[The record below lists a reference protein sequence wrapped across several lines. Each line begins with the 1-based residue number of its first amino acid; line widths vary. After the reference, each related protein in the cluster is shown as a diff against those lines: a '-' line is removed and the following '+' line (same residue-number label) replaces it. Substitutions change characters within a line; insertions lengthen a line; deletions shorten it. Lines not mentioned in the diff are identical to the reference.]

1 MYRHFKDKE
10 PNELLNNFESE
21 VTEGESQVEC
31 KLCQETISDSTFQQ
45 HKKSCKLYSKFIL
58 RKPMSYQCKLCTEEK
73 SIFESDRISCQ
84 RLMFSHVKTKHSSE
98 MHIKNE
104 PAVVG
109 RENLIHMNRSDEIPN
124 CEELFASEIKLETKI
139 KQEMVEVDIDN
150 TNENSMDVVETQ
162 FENDTSITNDRTEEI
177 AENYDTIDIEEMKIE
192 ALDEEIESHFKGQ
205 DQLSNFQQ
213 NKIETNVIVKTE
225 VENICEANKDE
236 NDSNTSK
243 QSKEDTT
250 EIERWLEV
258 GKPHVDLEQIKE
270 MFKFRKC
277 MYCKLIMKKECF
289 TDHQKLCGP
298 KKMNEIKKS
307 KKIECQTC
315 KESVK
320 PTYYKKHAT
329 LCNLY
334 FKFIKKVNKK
344 YQCTFCM
351 YKSPNRSH
359 VINHI
364 RAG

>member
-1 MYRHFKDKE
+1 M
-10 PNELLNNFESE
+10 FERE
-21 VTEGESQVEC
+21 VEC
-31 KLCQETISDSTFQQ
+31 KLCQETISDRTFRQ

-58 RKPMSYQCKLCTEEK
+58 RKPMSYKCKLCTEEK
-73 SIFESDRISCQ
+73 SIKFESDRISCQ

-109 RENLIHMNRSDEIPN
+109 KEKLMHMSTNDKVTNSEEI
-124 CEELFASEIKLETKI
+124 FASEIKMEKSETKV
-139 KQEMVEVDIDN
+139 KQEMVEVDINN
-150 TNENSMDVVETQ
+150 TNENCEDVTEAQ
-162 FENDTSITNDRTEEI
+162 FEDDISITDDGTEEI
-177 AENYDTIDIEEMKIE
+177 SENYDTIDIEEMKIE
-192 ALDEEIESHFKGQ
+192 ALDEEFESHFKGQ

-213 NKIETNVIVKTE
+213 NKIETDVMVKTE

-243 QSKEDTT
+243 QSREDT

-258 GKPHVDLEQIKE
+258 EKPHVDLEQIKE

-298 KKMNEIKKS
+298 EIMNKIKKS

-320 PTYYKKHAT
+320 PTYYKNHAT

-334 FKFIKKVNKK
+334 FKFIKKVNNK

-359 VINHI
+359 VMNHI
-364 RAG
+364 R